1 MTHAK
6 NYEYVKKWRELN
18 PELQKLRNQKYR
30 MKNYYYAQMI
40 KELYRIDP
48 SLFL

>member
-18 PELQKLRNQKYR
+18 REKYLQIKRDDTLKR
-30 MKNYYYAQMI
+30 YYYKQMI